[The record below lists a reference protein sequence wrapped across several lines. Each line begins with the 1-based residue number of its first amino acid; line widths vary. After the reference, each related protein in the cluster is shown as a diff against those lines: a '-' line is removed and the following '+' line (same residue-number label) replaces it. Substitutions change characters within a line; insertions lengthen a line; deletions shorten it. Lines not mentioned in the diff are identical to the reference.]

1 MQKSARLKAID
12 ISRDTITLEPKG
24 SLHDARNSLVRYNI
38 SRIVVAKENKPL
50 GIVTEKDI
58 ARFLYTQVPERRLK
72 EVGLDEVMSKNL
84 VTVNEKADL
93 TLCAKLMIDNKISS
107 IIVTD
112 DRDTLKGIFTKSDL
126 VEGYGKYY
134 SQKAIVEGYMSK
146 KVLTVRP
153 DEPLHM
159 VLLLMTRGKVSRVV
173 VTRDEKPIGIIT
185 GRDLLPVS
193 TLFGPSLFGDEAL
206 GSAQAAEEIVTN
218 PQRKEQIFIPSG
230 IRTYFLARDVMK
242 YDPLTISQDSDLA
255 DAAQIMAMNRIS
267 GLPVVDSS
275 GNLVGIITKTDIVK
289 AISTSS

>member
-12 ISRDTITLEPKG
+12 ISRDTITLEPKR
-24 SLHDARNSLVRYNI
+24 SLHDARNTLVRYNI

-72 EVGLDEVMSKNL
+72 EVGLDEIMSKNL

-112 DRDTLKGIFTKSDL
+112 DKGTLKGIFTKSDL

-134 SQKAIVEGYMSK
+134 SQKGIVEGYMSK

-206 GSAQAAEEIVTN
+206 GSAQAAEEIVTS

-230 IRTYFLARDVMK
+230 IRTYFLAKDVMK

-275 GNLVGIITKTDIVK
+275 GNLVGIIT
-289 AISTSS
+289 

>member
-12 ISRDTITLEPKG
+12 ISRDTITLEPKR

-38 SRIVVAKENKPL
+38 SRIVAAKENKPL

-112 DRDTLKGIFTKSDL
+112 DKGTLKGIFTKSDL

-206 GSAQAAEEIVTN
+206 GSAQAAEETVTS